1 MLTTALALFLAH
13 LLADYPLQNSW
24 IIANKKKSEAMAAH
38 IGIVFVLSFLALKGE
53 ILPALTITGAHLIID
68 LIKTHYAPDRLWPYL
83 VDQLAHYAT
92 IAGVLWFWPDLALIW
107 PDATIWVQYLL
118 AVSVGLILCVHAG
131 GPAIGYMMAD
141 FQNIEHAGLPA
152 AGRMIGILERAL
164 IYLMVLVG
172 QPAGIGFLIA
182 AKSILRFDTASK
194 DQRASEYVII
204 GTLASFGWALL
215 ISYATLSLITIAG
228 IDPTPDLSDANRY
241 PT

>member
-1 MLTTALALFLAH
+1 MLTTALALLLAH

-24 IIANKKKSEAMAAH
+24 IIANKKKPEAMAAH
-38 IGIVFVLSFLALKGE
+38 IGIVFLLTFIALKGE
-53 ILPALTITGAHLIID
+53 FLPTLTITGTHLVID
-68 LIKTHYAPDRLWPYL
+68 LLKTHYAPEKLWPYIA
-83 VDQLAHYAT
+83 DQLAHYAT
-92 IAGVLWFWPDLALIW
+92 IAGVLWFWPDLALLW
-107 PDATIWVQYLL
+107 PDAKVWMQYML
-118 AVSVGLILCVHAG
+118 AIGVGLILCVFAG
-131 GPAIGYMMAD
+131 GPAIGLLMTD
-141 FQNIEHAGLPA
+141 FQNIQNNGLPA

-228 IDPTPDLSDANRY
+228 IDPTSP
-241 PT
+241 